1 MTQLNPFEQPA
12 SDPDWRQHL
21 QIVFS
26 VLVGVSFAQAFGVAT
41 KPHLSLSRFL
51 LILTVFYVALDCWYN
66 LNFQLIHFR
75 RSKWWDL
82 GLYLFALIFY
92 SCLPFLYFAQTKSNI
107 SFGLPELLMVNLSL
121 ICVSD
126 AIRRTVI
133 VVRTRRWVKKKP
145 EVVEYLTKD
154 DIDRFGADTYF
165 LLSGYAFGLILFLVA
180 CLLRNEDPDVNIT
193 AALILISWLAV
204 RTIDHFLI
212 KSLSTPLS
220 GLVVS
225 PTHSQ
230 APPDTGEGSVTPH
243 NP

>member
-1 MTQLNPFEQPA
+1 MTEPNPFEQPA

-26 VLVGVSFAQAFGVAT
+26 VLVGVAFAQAFSVAT

-51 LILTVFYVALDCWYN
+51 LVLTVFYVALDCWYN

-82 GLYLFALIFY
+82 GLYLLALVFY
-92 SCLPFLYFAQTKSNI
+92 SCLPFLYFAQTKSKVT
-107 SFGLPELLMVNLSL
+107 FGLPELLMFNLSL

-126 AIRRTVI
+126 AVRRTVI
-133 VVRTRRWVKKKP
+133 VVRTRRLVRKKP
-145 EVVEYLTKD
+145 SVVKYLTED
-154 DIDRFGADTYF
+154 DMNRFGTDTYF
-165 LLSGYAFGLILFLVA
+165 LISGYAFGLILFLIA
-180 CLLRNEDPDVNIT
+180 CVLRNENPDVNIT
-193 AALILISWLAV
+193 AAMILISWLAV

-225 PTHSQ
+225 Q
-230 APPDTGEGSVTPH
+230 VEAAPDSGEESTAAS
-243 NP
+243 